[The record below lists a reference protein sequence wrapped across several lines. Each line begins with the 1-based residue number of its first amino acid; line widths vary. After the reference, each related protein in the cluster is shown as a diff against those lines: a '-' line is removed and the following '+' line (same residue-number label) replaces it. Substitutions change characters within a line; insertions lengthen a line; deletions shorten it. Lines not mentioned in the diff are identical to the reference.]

1 MSTRQLLEIAQIY
14 TDLVNADNDIPDN
27 EYRAKDL
34 VGALRT
40 KYHNILME
48 HMLEEGIDFVD
59 RFDATR
65 IAFDFVKKEGIH
77 SP

>member
-14 TDLVNADNDIPDN
+14 TDLVNADNDIPDS